1 MNVSLGARCLSG
13 RNPIVKY
20 LERIIHNLFD
30 FAKDDSDSDS
40 GYDATVS
47 VFTDFLVIAFEIG
60 HFIILLFDH
69 WQDHFIF
76 IDHTFYCESPFAC
89 NFLFQFQLDF
99 TLSSCS
105 GGILWTRNKSLHQLR
120 QDHLAGGCQGVS
132 GSRETSAR

>member
-1 MNVSLGARCLSG
+1 MSVSLGARCLSG

-105 GGILWTRNKSLHQLR
+105 GGYSEHGTNH
-120 QDHLAGGCQGVS
+120 C
-132 GSRETSAR
+132 TN